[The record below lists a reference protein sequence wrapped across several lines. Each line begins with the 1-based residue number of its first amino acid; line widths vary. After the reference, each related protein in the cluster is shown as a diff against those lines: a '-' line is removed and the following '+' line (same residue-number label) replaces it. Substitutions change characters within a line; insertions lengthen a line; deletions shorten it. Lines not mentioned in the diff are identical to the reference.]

1 MKVVLLQMFLSQK
14 LFIVNGDGT
23 NLLLASPVSC
33 ICVLKT
39 WSKNVKIKIS
49 HIRLIYMYCKGL
61 IMCSHEVQVLDIT
74 IGTTMLAIF
83 PTAASIQLVSKVF
96 ETTEHDEL

>member
-1 MKVVLLQMFLSQK
+1 
-14 LFIVNGDGT
+14 
-23 NLLLASPVSC
+23 
-33 ICVLKT
+33 
-39 WSKNVKIKIS
+39 
-49 HIRLIYMYCKGL
+49 MYCKGL

-74 IGTTMLAIF
+74 IGTTMLSIF